1 MEILDPFVARGKF
14 FQLMFCRCLKVAKFA
29 DIFCIER
36 TLPTKQKMTRSRKF
50 PSFTNWR
57 SIFSRFL
64 SEKHLDINIRQILSW
79 PFVTFRFVG
88 KIKHFFWGVKVHLL
102 TYWQLKEH
110 ITRGKFWHISLSKQ
124 SFSNLDP
131 FIFSKLWFTSIWA
144 NFWRIFFI
152 NLPLGWVKP
161 TSTSVKVELDSRNRQ
176 QSKARIRSV
185 LDRFWRF
192 VSKTIFDSK
201 WIWRCRYFSIIEG
214 NFGMIPI
221 SFNCLCTCLFSNFWR
236 NLRDNCYNLIA
247 LVTSDIDKK

>member
-1 MEILDPFVARGKF
+1 M
-14 FQLMFCRCLKVAKFA
+14 
-29 DIFCIER
+29 
-36 TLPTKQKMTRSRKF
+36 
-50 PSFTNWR
+50 
-57 SIFSRFL
+57 
-64 SEKHLDINIRQILSW
+64 
-79 PFVTFRFVG
+79 TFRFVG

-185 LDRFWRF
+185 LDRFWRLF
-192 VSKTIFDSK
+192 PKPFSIVNGSEDADISQSSKAILGWSRSALIAYAHVSFRIFDAIFGIIVI
-201 WIWRCRYFSIIEG
+201 IW
-214 NFGMIPI
+214 
-221 SFNCLCTCLFSNFWR
+221 
-236 NLRDNCYNLIA
+236 
-247 LVTSDIDKK
+247 